1 MRLLPRRPT
10 PRHALPRRTFPRHA
24 PHHSFP
30 RLSLRRVS
38 LALLACAGLLSS
50 SAAPAVSDPVVRK
63 FSYGSH
69 ARQTVTVYG
78 DHGPA
83 LVIVHGGYWADDTDW
98 SRWARWFATEGFR
111 VYDVDYR
118 LNSDAR
124 WPAQRTDALAA
135 LDWVARHS
143 GMRPV
148 VLGSSAG
155 GQIATVAGGY
165 GEGASRVRGVVA
177 LSPVATPRRA
187 WTDGGRATASAKQQ
201 RLRKEA
207 RRLAGCTPSVCPAQ
221 WRSMAAATY
230 ASGPDDAPLFLVHS
244 ASEFVPPA
252 HSRDLSSAARGAGL
266 GDVTVRTVAGSAHG
280 AALLSSAAVR
290 GAVVDWLRSRSG

>member
-1 MRLLPRRPT
+1 M
-10 PRHALPRRTFPRHA
+10 
-24 PHHSFP
+24 
-30 RLSLRRVS
+30 RLSLRPS
-38 LALLACAGLLSS
+38 LTGGLLALLASVGLLSS
-50 SAAPAVSDPVVRK
+50 STAPAASDPVVRK
-63 FSYGSH
+63 FSYGTH

-98 SRWARWFATEGFR
+98 SHWARWFAGQGFR

-135 LDWVARHS
+135 LDWVAWHS
-143 GMRPV
+143 GMRPL

-177 LSPVATPRRA
+177 LSPVATPSRA
-187 WTDGGRATASAKQQ
+187 WTDGGRSSASAKQR
-201 RLRKEA
+201 RLRSEA
-207 RRLAGCTPSVCPAQ
+207 RRLAGCTPAACPAQ
-221 WRSMAAATY
+221 WRSMAASSY
-230 ASGPDDAPLFLVHS
+230 ASGAEDAPLLLVHS
-244 ASEFVPPA
+244 VSEFVPPA
-252 HSRDLSSAARGAGL
+252 HSRDLATAALGKGL
-266 GDVTVRTVAGSAHG
+266 GDVTVRTVSGSAHG
-280 AALLSSAAVR
+280 AGLLSSEAVR
-290 GAVVDWLRSRSG
+290 GAVVGWLRKRAG